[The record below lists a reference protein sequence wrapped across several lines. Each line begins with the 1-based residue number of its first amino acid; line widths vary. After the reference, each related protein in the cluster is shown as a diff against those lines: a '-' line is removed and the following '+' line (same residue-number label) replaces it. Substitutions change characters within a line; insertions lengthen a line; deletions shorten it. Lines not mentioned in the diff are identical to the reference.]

1 MNKLR
6 KALWALLVATGV
18 PAAAL
23 AQCSMCRTATA
34 QNAHAAKTINAA
46 ILILLLP
53 ALALFSSV
61 FLLAFRRSGADESED
76 DYK

>member
-1 MNKLR
+1 MNRLCT
-6 KALWALLVATGV
+6 ALSALLGAIGL

-23 AQCSMCRTATA
+23 AQCSMCRTAAA
-34 QNAHAAKTINAA
+34 QNAHAAKTINTA